1 MKITLDTPP
10 SANRYWRMGNNR
22 IYRSDEAVNYRAYV
36 ELLCNTAGLQPLD
49 GNVALHV
56 DVYRPAKRG
65 DLDNFLKVLGDCLQG
80 YAYHNDAQIVEIHAR
95 RYDDPRNPRVEITVE
110 AIA

>member
-10 SANRYWRMGNNR
+10 SANRYWRMVQGR
-22 IYRSDEAVNYRAYV
+22 MVRSREANDYKAYAG
-36 ELLCNTAGLQPLD
+36 LICNTAGMEPLD
-49 GNVALHV
+49 GNVALYV

-65 DLDNFLKVLGDCLQG
+65 DLDNFLKVLGDSLQG

-110 AIA
+110 AL

>member
-22 IYRSDEAVNYRAYV
+22 IYRSDEANNYRQYV
-36 ELLCNTAGLQPLD
+36 ELLCNTAGMEPLD
-49 GNVALHV
+49 GDVRV
-56 DVYRPAKRG
+56 RIDVYRPAKRG
-65 DLDNFLKVLGDCLQG
+65 DLDNFLKVLGDSLQG

-95 RYDDPRNPRVEITVE
+95 RYDDPSNPRVEITVE
-110 AIA
+110 AMA

>member
-36 ELLCNTAGLQPLD
+36 ELLCNTAGIEPLD
-49 GNVALHV
+49 SNVALYV

-65 DLDNFLKVLGDCLQG
+65 DLDNFLKVLGDSLQG

-110 AIA
+110 AL

>member
-1 MKITLDTPP
+1 MKITLDVGP
-10 SANRYWRMGNNR
+10 SANRYWRMVQGR
-22 IYRSDEAVNYRAYV
+22 MIRSREANDYKAYAG
-36 ELLCNTAGLQPLD
+36 LICNTAGLQPLD
-49 GNVALHV
+49 GDVRV
-56 DVYRPAKRG
+56 RIDVYRKARRS
-65 DLDNFLKVLGDCLQG
+65 DLDNALKVVLDCLQG